1 MDEPYYHFDLPVT
14 ETRYDFISISQE
26 KKVRKRVMFT
36 TLSNRQ
42 VCNLALVDVLADGTV
57 SDIIET
63 RNKDMTTVL
72 ATVIR
77 IIANFLSDNASKIVL
92 FRGSDERRQ
101 RLYRLIISRDLIKIQ
116 KEFNIFGG
124 MKKSK
129 AEPFKPNKDYDYFI
143 ILKNQ

>member
-1 MDEPYYHFDLPVT
+1 
-14 ETRYDFISISQE
+14 
-26 KKVRKRVMFT
+26 
-36 TLSNRQ
+36 
-42 VCNLALVDVLADGTV
+42 
-57 SDIIET
+57 
-63 RNKDMTTVL
+63 MTTVL

-77 IIANFLSDNASKIVL
+77 IIANFLGDNASKIVL

-129 AEPFKPNKDYDYFI
+129 AEPFKPDKDYDYFI
-143 ILKNQ
+143 ILKNR